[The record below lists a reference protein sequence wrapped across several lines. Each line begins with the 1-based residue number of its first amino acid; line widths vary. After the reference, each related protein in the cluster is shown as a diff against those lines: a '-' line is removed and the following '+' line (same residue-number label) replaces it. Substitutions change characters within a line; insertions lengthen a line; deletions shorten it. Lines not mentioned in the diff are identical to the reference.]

1 MSEIAVSEVRP
12 AAEPKEKSAP
22 SVQISAESVSK
33 EGANKAERKINAAQE
48 AAIDSEARVT
58 AVIAGPGTG
67 KTFTLTE
74 RIARLA
80 EKGVKP
86 EEICAVTFTVRAAF
100 FMWA

>member
-1 MSEIAVSEVRP
+1 MVFALC
-12 AAEPKEKSAP
+12 
-22 SVQISAESVSK
+22 
-33 EGANKAERKINAAQE
+33 GG
-48 AAIDSEARVT
+48 D
-58 AVIAGPGTG
+58 
-67 KTFTLTE
+67 E